1 MFLHNFKYTFKIIF
15 RNKMLVFWT
24 FAFPIVLGTLFK
36 MAFSNIESSEKL
48 NLIDI
53 AVVDNQSF
61 KDNEILKEAFDTLG
75 DEKDSER
82 IFDIVYVSEDKAE
95 ELLESEDIS
104 GYLLM
109 DGDEPKIVV
118 KQNGINETIVQYV
131 TEEIIQ
137 TGNTVNTLA
146 EEEIAAEI
154 AAGNFSPDYKNIYL
168 SALERVQDNEV
179 SLKDVSN
186 KNLSYTMIEFYT
198 LIAMTCLYGGIIG
211 MCAVNNNLPNMG
223 DKGKRTAVTP
233 VSKGKVLISSLL
245 AGYIIQLIGLSIL
258 FVYTIFVLKVDYGD
272 NLALIIV
279 LALAGSL
286 AGLSL
291 GIAVAALIKSNEN
304 TKTGVLIG
312 ITMFCCFLSGMM
324 GITMKYIVDKNMP
337 FLGKINPA
345 AMITDGFYSLY
356 YYDTY
361 DRYFVNVAALLV
373 FSLVMLLLSVR
384 GLRRQKYDS
393 I

>member
-95 ELLESEDIS
+95 ELMESDDIS
-104 GYLLM
+104 GYLTM
-109 DGDEPKIVV
+109 NGDEPKIVV
-118 KQNGINETIVQYV
+118 KQNGINETIFQYV

-137 TGNTVNTLA
+137 TGNILNTLA

-154 AAGNFSPDYKNIYL
+154 AAGNSSPDYKNIYL
-168 SALERVQDNEV
+168 SVLERVQDSEV

-223 DKGKRTAVTP
+223 NKGKRTAVTP

-258 FVYTIFVLKVDYGD
+258 FVYTIFVLKVDYGN
-272 NLALIIV
+272 NLALIMV
-279 LALAGSL
+279 LAL

-291 GIAVAALIKSNEN
+291 GIAVAALMKSNEN

-361 DRYFVNVAALLV
+361 DRYFVNVAALIV
-373 FSLVMLLLSVR
+373 FSLVMLLMSVR
-384 GLRRQKYDS
+384 GLRRRKYDS